1 MIVCRDLTT
10 LDEYAQVVELERV
23 IWGPG
28 YDEVVPVPILAVT
41 VLRGGI
47 LIGAFAGDRMV
58 GFVYSL
64 PGIKH
69 GKPTQWSHMLGV
81 LDEHRN
87 DGTGRRLKLLQRE
100 RTLAMG
106 LDLIEWTYDPMQ
118 ALNAHLNF
126 TKLGVIVEEYEVNV
140 YGASHSPLHGGNPTD
155 RFVCEWW
162 IRKPHVERRLLG
174 PPKRQGREGGE
185 AASHVEQGSS
195 PALTI
200 RTSELSDA
208 GRANRAVPAGE
219 WLVCQ
224 GIDLALDTR
233 RLMVEIP
240 TGFTDMLSRAP
251 DLAMEW
257 RMATRQIFTAYFA
270 RGYRA
275 VEFFL
280 DRPNG
285 KGAYLL
291 TRQA

>member
-1 MIVCRDLTT
+1 MPDLICRDLTT
-10 LDEYAQVVELERV
+10 LEEYAQVVELERV

-28 YDEVVPVPILAVT
+28 YVEVVPVPILAVT

-47 LIGAFAGDRMV
+47 LIGAFDGDRMV

-69 GKPTQWSHMLGV
+69 GKPMQWSHMLGV
-81 LDEHRN
+81 VDEHRN

-126 TKLGVIVEEYEVNV
+126 TRLGAIVEEYEENV
-140 YGASHSPLHGGNPTD
+140 YGTSQSPLHRGNPTD
-155 RFVCEWW
+155 RFVAEWW
-162 IRKPHVERRLLG
+162 IRKPHVERRLLD
-174 PPKRQGREGGE
+174 PPK
-185 AASHVEQGSS
+185 
-195 PALTI
+195 LTI
-200 RTSELSDA
+200 RTSELGDA
-208 GRANRAVPAGE
+208 RSANRAVPAGE

-224 GIDLALDTR
+224 ETDLALDSR
-233 RLMVEIP
+233 RVMVEIP
-240 TGFTDMLSRAP
+240 TGFTGMLSAAP
-251 DLAMEW
+251 DLALEW
-257 RMATRQIFTAYFA
+257 RMATRQIFTTYFA